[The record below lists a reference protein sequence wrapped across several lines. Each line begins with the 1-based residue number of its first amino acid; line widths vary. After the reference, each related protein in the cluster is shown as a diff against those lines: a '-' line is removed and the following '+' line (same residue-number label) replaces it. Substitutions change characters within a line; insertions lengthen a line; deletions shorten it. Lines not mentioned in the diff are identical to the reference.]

1 MLVAFAFLCLTTA
14 ADCERE
20 ALARAVVGQGLTP
33 NGCLMDGMAG
43 AAANEALAHSDGYR
57 LVIACR
63 RKAAVADAP
72 GATPA
77 LACGAGG
84 C

>member
-20 ALARAVVGQGLTP
+20 AVARAVVGQGLTP

-43 AAANEALAHSDGYR
+43 AAANEALAHTGDYR

-63 RKAAVADAP
+63 RKTAAVSAP
-72 GATPA
+72 AF
-77 LACGAGG
+77 ACGNSG